1 MDKQKQAE
9 NVLVEIKKLL
19 DEAGLEFQVVP
30 NYNINIVAKK
40 VEQLVQSAP
49 KEEVKITDAETK

>member
-9 NVLVEIKKLL
+9 NVLAQIKKLL

-30 NYNINIVAKK
+30 NYNITIVNKK
-40 VEQLVQSAP
+40 EPVQQAP
-49 KEEVKITDAETK
+49 KEEVKITDAEIK